1 MQWIICRS
9 LRRVSCLTS
18 VHNGQEARQLFSSN
32 TTGFHLY
39 PSSRKK
45 NKIGL
50 TRAIWGQICSSSYSS
65 AKESALDPTLN
76 AYNQKLRRLVLDKKV
91 SEAKRLYWS
100 LVEDKTNAHSIDILT
115 CNIMLKLF
123 GFSKDFTSVEKVLD
137 VVNQRQ
143 LVLHPSTFHIL
154 MDASGAAGRAEDM
167 LRFFENL
174 NSAGFLPNAKTYA
187 ILISRFS
194 LLHRN
199 EESLH
204 WLKALVKS
212 GLPADERTLLRIA
225 AGISGPQN
233 ANVFMNFFRKNKE
246 RLTPSICS
254 ALIAAFSKLG
264 LENLMNEVLQ
274 IMDEMKISSDVSVIT
289 AVMKSHLRKGE
300 MKAVFQLFE
309 ENRTKYQFT
318 RSAYNVLLWAC
329 HEIKDVDRLLR
340 IFNEMPDKL
349 PEDYAVV
356 LLTLGQLDGIQR
368 MLQFLEDMLLK
379 NVRPNTAV
387 LGKIVQIFGQRDDLS
402 SQLDFLRKAKR
413 MKLSIASWTLTDV
426 LSTAI
431 RTEGLE
437 KAVNLL
443 FSWRQRG
450 FNVLEIHY
458 GYLIDNCRTHDR
470 SDLVDVLLSD
480 MKQHNYKFGL
490 VLDKT
495 VRAYTSCGDL
505 RKVQTLFQDMIQ
517 AATPFKNKT
526 VFSFVSNL
534 RNQDIPKREDAMEL
548 LVDLKQR
555 TDPACCIPQEE
566 IDSKTELIFRR
577 FLDLWKELQ

>member
-1 MQWIICRS
+1 
-9 LRRVSCLTS
+9 
-18 VHNGQEARQLFSSN
+18 
-32 TTGFHLY
+32 
-39 PSSRKK
+39 
-45 NKIGL
+45 
-50 TRAIWGQICSSSYSS
+50 
-65 AKESALDPTLN
+65 
-76 AYNQKLRRLVLDKKV
+76 
-91 SEAKRLYWS
+91 
-100 LVEDKTNAHSIDILT
+100 
-115 CNIMLKLF
+115 
-123 GFSKDFTSVEKVLD
+123 
-137 VVNQRQ
+137 
-143 LVLHPSTFHIL
+143 
-154 MDASGAAGRAEDM
+154 
-167 LRFFENL
+167 
-174 NSAGFLPNAKTYA
+174 
-187 ILISRFS
+187 
-194 LLHRN
+194 
-199 EESLH
+199 
-204 WLKALVKS
+204 
-212 GLPADERTLLRIA
+212 
-225 AGISGPQN
+225 
-233 ANVFMNFFRKNKE
+233 
-246 RLTPSICS
+246 
-254 ALIAAFSKLG
+254 
-264 LENLMNEVLQ
+264 
-274 IMDEMKISSDVSVIT
+274 
-289 AVMKSHLRKGE
+289 
-300 MKAVFQLFE
+300 
-309 ENRTKYQFT
+309 
-318 RSAYNVLLWAC
+318 
-329 HEIKDVDRLLR
+329 
-340 IFNEMPDKL
+340 MPDKL